1 MTRVCFVAPN
11 LYPVL
16 ARRADIPVVGG
27 AEVQQNFIARSLH
40 KRGFDVV
47 VVCEDFGQPDGLKVD
62 GIEVIKTF
70 RADEGTIGLRAI
82 HPRMT
87 KLWRALTQANADVYY
102 VRCAAMTMG
111 LVAAFCRLNGR
122 KCVFAGASDLDFQPG
137 RELIHAPWYRW
148 MFRWGLARAD
158 AIVAQ
163 NPHQV
168 DSVRKH
174 YGREAQLVRSMFVP
188 QDASLVPIRAYEVV
202 WCGVLRQAK
211 QVEVMVDL
219 ARRLPGINFRIIGGP
234 DGSAYSQDKA
244 QELQS
249 LSAQLPNLRYE
260 GFLAYDAAD
269 ALISQAWALC
279 NTSASE
285 GFPNTFLQAWSRGI
299 PTLSFVDVGATLDGL
314 KVGCVCADTDAMEAT
329 LRQWQAHADTWKIS
343 SQRASQYFQAAHSEQ
358 AVLRAYTEL
367 LSRLVSA
374 PQSIK
379 A

>member
-27 AEVQQNFIARSLH
+27 AEVQQNFIARSLQ
-40 KRGFDVV
+40 KCGFEVV
-47 VVCEDFGQPDGLKVD
+47 AVCEDFGQPNALTID
-62 GIEVIKTF
+62 GIQVIKTF
-70 RADEGTIGLRAI
+70 RANEGTKGVRAV

-87 KLWRALTQANADVYY
+87 KLWRALKQANADVYY

-137 RELIHAPWYRW
+137 QELIRAPWYRW
-148 MFRWGLARAD
+148 MFRWGLTRAD

-163 NPHQV
+163 NPNQV

-188 QDASLVPIRAYEVV
+188 EVLPSALSPAREVV
-202 WCGVLRQAK
+202 WCGVLREAK
-211 QVEVMVDL
+211 RVEVFVEL
-219 ARRLPGINFRIIGGP
+219 ARRLPSLNFRIIGGP
-234 DGSAYSQDKA
+234 DGSAYSQAKA
-244 QELQS
+244 QTLQS
-249 LSAQLPNLRYE
+249 LSAQLPNLSYA
-260 GFLAYDAAD
+260 GFLPYEAAD
-269 ALISQAWALC
+269 TLISQAWALC

-299 PTLSFVDVGATLDGL
+299 PTLSFVDVGATLGGAR
-314 KVGCVCADTDAMEAT
+314 VGRVCNDVDAMELV
-329 LRQWQAHADTWKIS
+329 LREWQTNADIWS
-343 SQRASQYFQAAHSEQ
+343 MASQRSSQYFQAAHSEQ
-358 AVLRAYTEL
+358 AVIRAYTEL
-367 LSRLVSA
+367 LSRLVSV